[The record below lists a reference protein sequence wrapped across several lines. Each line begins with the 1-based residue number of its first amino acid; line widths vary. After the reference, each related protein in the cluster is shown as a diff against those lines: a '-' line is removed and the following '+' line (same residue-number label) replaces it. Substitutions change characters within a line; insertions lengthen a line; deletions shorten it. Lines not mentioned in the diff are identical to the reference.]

1 MSAPSELWTA
11 TPGKRPWQTAY
22 QRFRELERWLTDEH
36 PSGRAFLV
44 LLRGAVQGRHVFDR
58 KLREY
63 RAVRGGPTPGRLP
76 EPPAELV
83 SELRA
88 IAGLRSCYDRDAC
101 GFVFEDVYHLAFDQI
116 MRWPGYGRPILP
128 AADCLRLYRGQRKE
142 TWEVGAKMYRG
153 LPDGPGREPALRAR
167 AASACRI
174 GHAIAE
180 RLQLHFMDA
189 MAVAQHYSAAD
200 ILGVPTWLVDLSR
213 DPWVALFFASDGGE
227 TGDFG
232 IVWDIMPLAVFTD
245 PFDPKTY
252 ERLLVCWLNEF
263 EAQRAGS
270 SKLLEARAAIA
281 DLARFH
287 ARLHSPSYAGRLPN
301 IVSRSLN
308 RLRDA
313 FETFYFQASRG
324 EPVSFLDAVKKSY
337 VNQTLWDGDHVA
349 VLMEALNERAPCS
362 DATRPD

>member
-1 MSAPSELWTA
+1 LRFEDPVLGISEHIIY
-11 TPGKRPWQTAY
+11 PP
-22 QRFRELERWLTDEH
+22 DD
-36 PSGRAFLV
+36 P
-44 LLRGAVQGRHVFDR
+44 LRGMLAEVRAAVVDCGCASEARQ
-58 KLREY
+58 
-63 RAVRGGPTPGRLP
+63 RAV
-76 EPPAELV
+76 
-83 SELRA
+83 
-88 IAGLRSCYDRDAC
+88 
-101 GFVFEDVYHLAFDQI
+101 
-116 MRWPGYGRPILP
+116 
-128 AADCLRLYRGQRKE
+128 
-142 TWEVGAKMYRG
+142 
-153 LPDGPGREPALRAR
+153 
-167 AASACRI
+167 
-174 GHAIAE
+174 
-180 RLQLHFMDA
+180 
-189 MAVAQHYSAAD
+189 
-200 ILGVPTWLVDLSR
+200 
-213 DPWVALFFASDGGE
+213 
-227 TGDFG
+227 
-232 IVWDIMPLAVFTD
+232 PLAVFTD

-287 ARLHSPSYAGRLPN
+287 ARLHSPSYARRLPN